1 MTGSGTGCWSVYI
14 VRCADDSLY
23 TGITTDV
30 DRRLFE
36 HNNAKTGAKYT
47 RPRRPVSL
55 VYRETADSRSQ
66 ASKREKEIKNLT
78 QKQKLLLIAGHTLAG

>member
-1 MTGSGTGCWSVYI
+1 MTGPGTGRWSVYI

-30 DRRLFE
+30 ERRLFE

-47 RPRRPVSL
+47 RPRRPVNL

-78 QKQKLLLIAGHTLAG
+78 QKQKLLLIAGYSPAL